1 MDTIGQILK
10 EKGSAVH
17 TAAPKDS
24 VLQAVDTM
32 CGRKVGSLIVCDQGS
47 PVGIITERD
56 LMTDVVLAR
65 RDPAA
70 TRVEEV
76 MATDVVCVDPS
87 TPAEEAM
94 AIMTEKRCRHL
105 PVVDEG
111 RIVGVVSIGD
121 LVRWASRNR
130 EYEVRML
137 TDYIHGKYPG

>member
-1 MDTIGQILK
+1 MDTIGHILK
-10 EKGSAVH
+10 EKGHTVH

-24 VLQAVDTM
+24 VLKAVEVM
-32 CGRKVGSLIVCDQGS
+32 CGRKVGSLLVCDQDS
-47 PVGIITERD
+47 PIGIITERD

-87 TPAEEAM
+87 TPTEEAM

-105 PVVDEG
+105 PVVEG
-111 RIVGVVSIGD
+111 ARIVGVISIGD
-121 LVRWASRNR
+121 LVRWASRNH
-130 EYEVRML
+130 EFEIRML
-137 TDYIHGKYPG
+137 TDFIHGKYPG